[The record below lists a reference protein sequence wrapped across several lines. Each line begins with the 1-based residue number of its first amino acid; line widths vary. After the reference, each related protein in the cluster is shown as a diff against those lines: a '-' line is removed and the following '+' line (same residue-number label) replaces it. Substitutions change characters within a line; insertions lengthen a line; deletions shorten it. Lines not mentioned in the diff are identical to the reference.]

1 MVNLWSRVLIG
12 ASLAGVLASC
22 SSVPEQPSVMN
33 SPDAALTAALAVEEP
48 VPQFE
53 PPSRS
58 GNPDTYVVFGRRYR
72 VKDSSEGH
80 RETGVASWYGW
91 DFHGRKTSSGP
102 LFNMFELT
110 AAHKSL
116 PIPTYARV
124 TNLEN
129 GRSIVVKV
137 TDRGPFV
144 DDRTID
150 LSYAAAARLEM
161 LEQGTAQVE
170 IVALA
175 PYQYLPN
182 LAARRSEQRERL
194 ASLALRREEARER
207 RLAGLALRRERVAT
221 IEFAHQTPVAGRS
234 SSRLAMANV
243 IRNPAVSG
251 KAKAADR
258 VVTVAPAG
266 KGKAKVADRV
276 ATVAPVGKAKA
287 KAADRVATVA
297 PVGKGKAKAAD
308 RGVTVAPVGKGKAKA
323 TDRVVTVA
331 PVGKAKAKATDRGVT
346 VAPVG
351 KAKAKAADRGVTVAP
366 AIKGPPPMRVASVR
380 AGRSRMAAD

>member
-1 MVNLWSRVLIG
+1 MTNFWSRALIG
-12 ASLAGVLASC
+12 ASLAGALASC
-22 SSVPEQPSVMN
+22 SSVPDQPLAADL
-33 SPDAALTAALAVEEP
+33 PDAALATALAVEEP

-72 VKDSSEGH
+72 VKENSEGY

-102 LFNMFELT
+102 PFNMFELT

-129 GRSIVVKV
+129 GRSIVVKIN
-137 TDRGPFV
+137 DRGPFI
-144 DDRTID
+144 DDRAID

-182 LAARRSEQRERL
+182 LAARRTEQRERL

-207 RLAGLALRRERVAT
+207 RLAGLALRRERAAT
-221 IEFAHQTPVAGRS
+221 IEFAHEAPVAGRS

-243 IRNPAVSG
+243 IRNPAPSV
-251 KAKAADR
+251 
-258 VVTVAPAG
+258 
-266 KGKAKVADRV
+266 
-276 ATVAPVGKAKA
+276 KAKA
-287 KAADRVATVA
+287 KSAERPAAVAA
-297 PVGKGKAKAAD
+297 PPA
-308 RGVTVAPVGKGKAKA
+308 
-323 TDRVVTVA
+323 
-331 PVGKAKAKATDRGVT
+331 KAKAKPAESVVVVKPAAAAKGKPADRAIAAAPAVKNKGKSTDRWVA
-346 VAPVG
+346 VAPAVKDKG
-351 KAKAKAADRGVTVAP
+351 KPADRTVTVAP
-366 AIKGPPPMRVASVR
+366 AIKGQLPVRVASVR
-380 AGRSRMAAD
+380 TGRSRIAAD

>member
-1 MVNLWSRVLIG
+1 MANFWSRALIG
-12 ASLAGVLASC
+12 ASLAGALASC
-22 SSVPEQPSVMN
+22 SSVPDQQSATN
-33 SPDAALTAALAVEEP
+33 SPDAALAAALAVEEP

-72 VKDSSEGH
+72 VKESSEGY
-80 RETGVASWYGW
+80 RESGVASWYGW

-102 LFNMFELT
+102 PFNMFELT

-129 GRSIVVKV
+129 GRSIVVKIN
-137 TDRGPFV
+137 DRGPFI
-144 DDRTID
+144 DDRAID

-182 LAARRSEQRERL
+182 LAARRAEQREQL
-194 ASLALRREEARER
+194 ANLALRREEARER
-207 RLAGLALRRERVAT
+207 RLADLALRRERAAT
-221 IEFAHQTPVAGRS
+221 IEFAHEAPVAGRS

-243 IRNPAVSG
+243 IRSPAPPI
-251 KAKAADR
+251 KAKAKSAER
-258 VVTVAPAG
+258 PVAVAVPST
-266 KGKAKVADRV
+266 KGKAKPAESVVVAKPAAAVKGKPADR
-276 ATVAPVGKAKA
+276 AIASGPIIKNKD
-287 KAADRVATVA
+287 KS
-297 PVGKGKAKAAD
+297 
-308 RGVTVAPVGKGKAKA
+308 
-323 TDRVVTVA
+323 
-331 PVGKAKAKATDRGVT
+331 TDRGVA
-346 VAPVG
+346 VAPAVKEKG
-351 KAKAKAADRGVTVAP
+351 NPAKRTAAAP
-366 AIKGPPPMRVASVR
+366 AIKGQLPVRVASVR
-380 AGRSRMAAD
+380 TGRSRIAAD

>member
-1 MVNLWSRVLIG
+1 MVKFWSRALIG

-22 SSVPEQPSVMN
+22 SSVPEQPSATD
-33 SPDAALTAALAVEEP
+33 SPDAALAAALAVADP

-72 VKDSSEGH
+72 VKDSSEGYQ
-80 RETGVASWYGW
+80 ENGVASWYGW

-129 GRSIVVKV
+129 GHSIVVKV

-144 DDRTID
+144 DDRVID
-150 LSYAAAARLEM
+150 LSYAAAARLDM

-194 ASLALRREEARER
+194 ASLALRREEAREQ
-207 RLAGLALRRERVAT
+207 RLANLALRREQAAT

-243 IRNPAVSG
+243 IRNPAPAAKNRPVAASTG
-251 KAKAADR
+251 KGKTAKGVVVAPSAKGKSRSAERAA
-258 VVTVAPAG
+258 VVTQQAKG
-266 KGKAKVADRV
+266 KGKATERAV
-276 ATVAPVGKAKA
+276 AT
-287 KAADRVATVA
+287 T
-297 PVGKGKAKAAD
+297 PVGKGKSKAAE
-308 RGVTVAPVGKGKAKA
+308 RTMVA
-323 TDRVVTVA
+323 
-331 PVGKAKAKATDRGVT
+331 
-346 VAPVG
+346 
-351 KAKAKAADRGVTVAP
+351 AP
-366 AIKGPPPMRVASVR
+366 AAKSQPLVRVASVR
-380 AGRSRMAAD
+380 TGRSRMGAD

>member
-1 MVNLWSRVLIG
+1 MVSLWSRALIG

-22 SSVPEQPSVMN
+22 SSVPEQPSVTD

-72 VKDSSEGH
+72 VRDSSEGY
-80 RETGVASWYGW
+80 RENGVASWYGW

-144 DDRTID
+144 DDRAID
-150 LSYAAAARLEM
+150 LSYAAAARLDM

-175 PYQYLPN
+175 PYQYLPD
-182 LAARRSEQRERL
+182 LAARRGEQRERL
-194 ASLALRREEARER
+194 AGLVLRREEARER
-207 RLAGLALRRERVAT
+207 RLAALALRRERAAT

-243 IRNPAVSG
+243 IRNPAVPGKAKATDRVVTVAPVGKG

-258 VVTVAPAG
+258 VI
-266 KGKAKVADRV
+266 
-276 ATVAPVGKAKA
+276 TVAPVGKGKAKAPDRVVTVAPVGKGKA

-308 RGVTVAPVGKGKAKA
+308 RA
-323 TDRVVTVA
+323 
-331 PVGKAKAKATDRGVT
+331 
-346 VAPVG
+346 
-351 KAKAKAADRGVTVAP
+351 VTVAP
-366 AIKGPPPMRVASVR
+366 AIKGQSPVRVASVK

>member
-1 MVNLWSRVLIG
+1 MTNFWSRALIG
-12 ASLAGVLASC
+12 ASLAGALASC
-22 SSVPEQPSVMN
+22 SSVPDQPLAADL
-33 SPDAALTAALAVEEP
+33 PDAALATALAVEEP

-72 VKDSSEGH
+72 VKENSEGY

-102 LFNMFELT
+102 PFNMFELT

-129 GRSIVVKV
+129 GRSIVVKIN
-137 TDRGPFV
+137 DRGPFI
-144 DDRTID
+144 DDRAID

-182 LAARRSEQRERL
+182 LAARRAEQRERL

-207 RLAGLALRRERVAT
+207 RLASLELRREEARERRLAGLALRRERAAT
-221 IEFAHQTPVAGRS
+221 IEFAHEAPVAGRS

-243 IRNPAVSG
+243 IRNPAPSV
-251 KAKAADR
+251 
-258 VVTVAPAG
+258 
-266 KGKAKVADRV
+266 
-276 ATVAPVGKAKA
+276 KAKA
-287 KAADRVATVA
+287 KSAERPAAVAA
-297 PVGKGKAKAAD
+297 PPA
-308 RGVTVAPVGKGKAKA
+308 
-323 TDRVVTVA
+323 
-331 PVGKAKAKATDRGVT
+331 KAKAKPAESVVVVKPAAAAKGKPADRAIAAAPAVKNKGKSTDRWVA
-346 VAPVG
+346 VAPAVKDKG
-351 KAKAKAADRGVTVAP
+351 KPADRTVTVAP
-366 AIKGPPPMRVASVR
+366 AIKGQLPVRVASVR
-380 AGRSRMAAD
+380 TGRSRIAAD

>member
-1 MVNLWSRVLIG
+1 MANFWSRALIG
-12 ASLAGVLASC
+12 ASLAGALASC
-22 SSVPEQPSVMN
+22 SSVPDQQSATN
-33 SPDAALTAALAVEEP
+33 SPDAALAAALAVEEP

-72 VKDSSEGH
+72 VKESSEGY
-80 RETGVASWYGW
+80 RESGVASWYGW

-102 LFNMFELT
+102 PFNMFELT

-129 GRSIVVKV
+129 GRSIVVKIN
-137 TDRGPFV
+137 DRGPFI
-144 DDRTID
+144 DDRAID

-182 LAARRSEQRERL
+182 LAARRAEQREQL
-194 ASLALRREEARER
+194 ANRALRREEARER
-207 RLAGLALRRERVAT
+207 RLADLALRRERAAT
-221 IEFAHQTPVAGRS
+221 IEFAHEAPVAGRS

-243 IRNPAVSG
+243 IRNPAPPI
-251 KAKAADR
+251 KAKAKSVER
-258 VVTVAPAG
+258 PVAVAAPPA
-266 KGKAKVADRV
+266 KGKAKPAESVVVAKPAAAVKGKPADR
-276 ATVAPVGKAKA
+276 AIASGPIIKNKD
-287 KAADRVATVA
+287 KS
-297 PVGKGKAKAAD
+297 
-308 RGVTVAPVGKGKAKA
+308 
-323 TDRVVTVA
+323 
-331 PVGKAKAKATDRGVT
+331 TDRGVA
-346 VAPVG
+346 VAPAVKEKG
-351 KAKAKAADRGVTVAP
+351 NPAKRTAAAAP
-366 AIKGPPPMRVASVR
+366 AIKGQLPVRVASVR
-380 AGRSRMAAD
+380 TGRSRIAAD

>member
-1 MVNLWSRVLIG
+1 MVKFWSRALLG
-12 ASLAGVLASC
+12 ASVVGVLASC
-22 SSVPEQPSVMN
+22 SSVPDQPLQAEV
-33 SPDAALTAALAVEEP
+33 PEAALAAALAVEEP

-72 VKDSSEGH
+72 VRDSSEGY
-80 RETGVASWYGW
+80 RENGVASWYGW

-129 GRSIVVKV
+129 GRSIIVKV

-144 DDRTID
+144 DDRAID

-175 PYQYLPN
+175 PYQYLPD
-182 LAARRSEQRERL
+182 LAARRLEQRDRL
-194 ASLALRREEARER
+194 ASLTLRREEAREQQ
-207 RLAGLALRRERVAT
+207 LAALALRRERAAT
-221 IEFAHQTPVAGRS
+221 IEFAHQMPVAGRS

-243 IRNPAVSG
+243 IRNPAVSSKTKAMDRVVTVAPVG
-251 KAKAADR
+251 KDKAKAKSTDR

-266 KGKAKVADRV
+266 KGQS
-276 ATVAPVGKAKA
+276 PV
-287 KAADRVATVA
+287 
-297 PVGKGKAKAAD
+297 
-308 RGVTVAPVGKGKAKA
+308 
-323 TDRVVTVA
+323 
-331 PVGKAKAKATDRGVT
+331 
-346 VAPVG
+346 
-351 KAKAKAADRGVTVAP
+351 
-366 AIKGPPPMRVASVR
+366 RVASAR
-380 AGRSRMAAD
+380 SGRSRMAAD

>member
-1 MVNLWSRVLIG
+1 MANFWSRALIG
-12 ASLAGVLASC
+12 ASLAGALASC
-22 SSVPEQPSVMN
+22 SSVPDQQSATN
-33 SPDAALTAALAVEEP
+33 SPDAALAAALAVEEP

-72 VKDSSEGH
+72 VKESSEGY
-80 RETGVASWYGW
+80 RESGVASWYGW

-102 LFNMFELT
+102 PFNMFELT

-129 GRSIVVKV
+129 GRSIVVKIN
-137 TDRGPFV
+137 DRGPFI
-144 DDRTID
+144 DDRAID

-182 LAARRSEQRERL
+182 LAARRAEQREQL
-194 ASLALRREEARER
+194 ANRALRREEARER
-207 RLAGLALRRERVAT
+207 RLADLALRRERAAT
-221 IEFAHQTPVAGRS
+221 IEFAHEAPVAGRS

-243 IRNPAVSG
+243 IRNPAPPI
-251 KAKAADR
+251 KAKAKSVER
-258 VVTVAPAG
+258 PVAVAAPSA
-266 KGKAKVADRV
+266 KGKAKPAESVVVAKPAAAVKGKPADR
-276 ATVAPVGKAKA
+276 AIASGPIIKNKD
-287 KAADRVATVA
+287 KS
-297 PVGKGKAKAAD
+297 
-308 RGVTVAPVGKGKAKA
+308 
-323 TDRVVTVA
+323 
-331 PVGKAKAKATDRGVT
+331 TDRGVA
-346 VAPVG
+346 VAPAVKEKG
-351 KAKAKAADRGVTVAP
+351 NPAKRTAAAAP
-366 AIKGPPPMRVASVR
+366 AIKGQLPVRVASVR
-380 AGRSRMAAD
+380 TGRSRIAAD

>member
-1 MVNLWSRVLIG
+1 MANFWSRTLIG
-12 ASLAGVLASC
+12 ASLVGALVSC
-22 SSVPEQPSVMN
+22 SNIPDQQSAVN
-33 SPDAALTAALAVEEP
+33 SPDAALAVALAVREP

-72 VKDSSEGH
+72 VKESSEGY
-80 RETGVASWYGW
+80 RESGIASWYGW

-129 GRSIVVKV
+129 GHSIVVKV

-144 DDRTID
+144 DDRAID
-150 LSYAAAARLEM
+150 LSYAAAARLDM

-182 LAARRSEQRERL
+182 LAARRSEQREQL
-194 ASLALRREEARER
+194 AGLALRREERREEAREH
-207 RLAGLALRRERVAT
+207 RLAGLALRRERAAT
-221 IEFAHQTPVAGRS
+221 IEFAHEAPVAGRS

-243 IRNPAVSG
+243 IRNPTPAAKNQPVARLADKG
-251 KAKAADR
+251 KPANR
-258 VVTVAPAG
+258 VVVVAPPAKDKPKSAERVAVVPPSARG
-266 KGKAKVADRV
+266 KGKVADRTV
-276 ATVAPVGKAKA
+276 AAAPVGKDKG
-287 KAADRVATVA
+287 KVADRTVAAA
-297 PVGKGKAKAAD
+297 PVGKDKGKVAD
-308 RGVTVAPVGKGKAKA
+308 RTVAAAPVGKDKGKVA
-323 TDRVVTVA
+323 DRTVA
-331 PVGKAKAKATDRGVT
+331 AAPPAKNQSLV
-346 VAPVG
+346 
-351 KAKAKAADRGVTVAP
+351 
-366 AIKGPPPMRVASVR
+366 RVASVR
-380 AGRSRMAAD
+380 TGGRARIAAD

>member
-1 MVNLWSRVLIG
+1 MANFWSRALIG

-22 SSVPEQPSVMN
+22 SSVPDQQSQTN
-33 SPDAALTAALAVEEP
+33 SPEAALAAALAVAEP

-72 VKDSSEGH
+72 VKDSSEGY

-129 GRSIVVKV
+129 GHSIVVKV

-144 DDRTID
+144 DDRAID
-150 LSYAAAARLEM
+150 LSYAAAARLDM

-182 LAARRSEQRERL
+182 LAARRSEQRERV
-194 ASLALRREEARER
+194 ASLALRREEVRER
-207 RLAGLALRRERVAT
+207 RLANLALRREQAAT
-221 IEFAHQTPVAGRS
+221 IEFAHEAPVAGRS

-243 IRNPAVSG
+243 IRNPVPTKNRPIVASAGKGKAAKGVAVAPPAKGKSKSVERVAVVAPPAKGKSKVAERAVVTAPPAKG
-251 KAKAADR
+251 KAKAAER
-258 VVTVAPAG
+258 AVVA
-266 KGKAKVADRV
+266 
-276 ATVAPVGKAKA
+276 
-287 KAADRVATVA
+287 A
-297 PVGKGKAKAAD
+297 PVGKGKVAD
-308 RGVTVAPVGKGKAKA
+308 RTVAAAPTAKSQPL
-323 TDRVVTVA
+323 V
-331 PVGKAKAKATDRGVT
+331 
-346 VAPVG
+346 
-351 KAKAKAADRGVTVAP
+351 
-366 AIKGPPPMRVASVR
+366 RVASAR
-380 AGRSRMAAD
+380 NGRSRFAAD